1 MLNVWIYT
9 AHFYTKRRT
18 TNDTFSKIVLLFK
31 KTQNNDWNFA
41 TSSTKYLPVCLL
53 CILCPIIFSGNNIC
67 INDNPE
73 QNIVWV
79 RRRCIR
85 VQYSNANLNPLLFF
99 WKEQK
104 HRLNSKYFIN
114 RLHTNRMAMSHSLQ
128 TIICNLCSRL
138 SPLHLH
144 DTACI
149 LYILYTSSWCMSMNL
164 QCVYLSAHFHHLF
177 TSKTSRANGNITKCC
192 FL

>member
-1 MLNVWIYT
+1 MTEILLLLQLNIYLCV
-9 AHFYTKRRT
+9 
-18 TNDTFSKIVLLFK
+18 FSVFCALLLFPG
-31 KTQNNDWNFA
+31 T
-41 TSSTKYLPVCLL
+41 
-53 CILCPIIFSGNNIC
+53 NIC

-79 RRRCIR
+79 RRRCTR
-85 VQYSNANLNPLLFF
+85 VQYSNANLNPVLFF

-149 LYILYTSSWCMSMNL
+149 LYILYTSS
-164 QCVYLSAHFHHLF
+164 
-177 TSKTSRANGNITKCC
+177 
-192 FL
+192 